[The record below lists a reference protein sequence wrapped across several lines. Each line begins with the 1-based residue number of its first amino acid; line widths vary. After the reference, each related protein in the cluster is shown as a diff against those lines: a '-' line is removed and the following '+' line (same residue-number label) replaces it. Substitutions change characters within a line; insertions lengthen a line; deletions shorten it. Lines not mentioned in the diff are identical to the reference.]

1 MKRRVI
7 YISTAIVIAVVVLF
21 AVNAT
26 KKKRQEHIS
35 TGTDQVSISVTVASV
50 GQSEFQD
57 EIRAV
62 GTLKACETVLLNS
75 KVSGNV
81 ETVLVDIGDEVK
93 ANQVVIRLDRTNFEL
108 AVKQADAAYE
118 GAEAAIAQAKAQF
131 EQTEKEY
138 QRASN
143 LLSEKVIS
151 QSRFDA
157 AEAAYKTARE
167 ALSAAKERSNQAK
180 ASLEITQEHLGDADI
195 NSPIAGIVVE
205 RNVEIGQA
213 VGPGA
218 QLLRIVN
225 QTSLKADVDLPETDF
240 DRIAMGTPV
249 VITVDAFPRQKFPGK
264 VAVVNPMVKRETRT
278 FRVRV
283 KVPNPTGKL
292 VDGMFARVMLS
303 IEKRTAISIPRDA
316 LQRLPGSGT
325 FYVFVVEENKALK
338 RTITVG
344 AIGDQ
349 YAEVLDSLA
358 EGEKVVTSGAGRLRS
373 GIEVAVSQE
382 TIKELKDTNE
392 EERQ

>member
-7 YISTAIVIAVVVLF
+7 YISTAIVMAVVVLL
-21 AVNAT
+21 AVQVA
-26 KKKRQEHIS
+26 KKNRQERTS

-50 GQSEFQD
+50 AQREFRD

-62 GTLKACETVLLNS
+62 STLRAHETVLLNP

-81 ETVLVDIGDEVK
+81 ETVLLDIGDQVE
-93 ANQVVIRLDRTNFEL
+93 AGQVVIRLDRTNFEL
-108 AVKQADAAYE
+108 AVKQAKAAYE
-118 GAEAAIAQAKAQF
+118 GAEAAIAQAKAQLD
-131 EQTEKEY
+131 QAEKQY
-138 QRASN
+138 RRASN
-143 LLSEKVIS
+143 LLAEKVIP

-157 AEAAYKTARE
+157 AEAAYKTAQE
-167 ALSAAKERSNQAK
+167 ALTSAKERRNQTTA
-180 ASLEITQEHLGDADI
+180 AFETAQEHLKNADI
-195 NSPIAGIVVE
+195 CSPIAGIVVE

-213 VGPGA
+213 VGPGE

-225 QTSLKADVDLPETDF
+225 QTSLKANVDLPEIDF
-240 DRIAMGTPV
+240 DRVAIGTPV
-249 VITVDAFPRQKFPGK
+249 VITVDAFPKQQFPGK
-264 VAVVNPMVKRETRT
+264 VVVVNPMVKRETRT
-278 FRVRV
+278 FSVRV
-283 KVPNPTGKL
+283 EVPNPTRKL

-303 IEKRTAISIPRDA
+303 IEKRTALSIPRDA

-349 YAEVLDSLA
+349 YAEVLDGLA

-373 GIEVAVSQE
+373 GTEVVVSQE
-382 TIKELKDTNE
+382 KTNE
-392 EERQ
+392 VTPTGEEKR